1 MMTKTKTTTPFEA
14 AHLERGGGLF
24 DVDASCGGP
33 RACLKLVT
41 AFLVSLL
48 LATGAAA
55 QTISNAFDADT
66 PMWTYPEESQGGTL
80 GDGWTVLAGSWRV
93 EGGKLRGNSVAPGAD
108 RRANLLVYERHGA
121 GPDFEASVE
130 VTATKDSNEVVF
142 GGLVFAMKDQDT
154 FMVIR
159 VRVLEGRSCLQV
171 VKVAQVDGQLQEQ
184 ALVSLNLLPDA
195 VELQPETAYK
205 IAIRGVGEGEIE
217 YTLTDAT
224 HGDLIAQGAIRD
236 PEVSNGGLV
245 GIFSTAPYVLFGNFT
260 ANNLTGKGLS
270 IEADTAK

>member
-1 MMTKTKTTTPFEA
+1 MTKTKTTTPFEA
-14 AHLERGGGLF
+14 AHLELGGGLF

-33 RACLKLVT
+33 RPCLKLVT
-41 AFLVSLL
+41 ALLVSLL

-66 PMWTYPEESQGGTL
+66 PMWTSPEESQGGSL

-93 EGGKLRGNSVAPGAD
+93 EEGKLRGNFPLPGAP
-108 RRANLLVYERHGA
+108 RANLLVYDQHGA

-130 VTATKDSNEVVF
+130 VTTTKDSNKVVF
-142 GGLVFAMKDQDT
+142 GGLVFALKDQDT

-159 VRVLEGRSCLQV
+159 VRVLEGLSALQV
-171 VKVAQVDGQLQEQ
+171 VKIALVDGQRQ
-184 ALVSLNLLPDA
+184 AQPLGGSNLLPDA

-205 IAIRGVGEGEIE
+205 IAIRGAGEGEIE

-260 ANNLTGKGLS
+260 ANNLTGKGLG
-270 IEADTAK
+270 ALQLP